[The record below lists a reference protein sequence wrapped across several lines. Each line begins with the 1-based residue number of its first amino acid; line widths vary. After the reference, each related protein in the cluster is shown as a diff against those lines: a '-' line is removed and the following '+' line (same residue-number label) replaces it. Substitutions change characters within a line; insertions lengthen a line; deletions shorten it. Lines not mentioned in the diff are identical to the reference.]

1 MAEPSQLYPRSRN
14 QLENALATATLPAAA
29 PSPRRTDPTILA
41 VAGLLAVLLA
51 YGAFVARGT
60 EHALLAV
67 VGLLLGVTLYHASF
81 GFTAAWRRFV
91 VTGEGRGLRAQMVM
105 LAIAVCLFFPP
116 LAAGELFGSRVGGF
130 VMPAGTSVAVGSFV
144 FGIGMQLG
152 GGCGSGTLFTVG
164 GGSTRM
170 LITLVFFVLGSVL
183 GTHHLQWWLDL
194 PSFGNVSLIR
204 SWGIETAL
212 LANLA
217 FFAAI
222 YALTLLVERWR
233 RVTPIVPEATDWLKG
248 PWPILAGAIG
258 LALLNFA
265 TLYLAHRPWG
275 VTSAFALWGAK
286 WFDMAGVDMSA
297 WPYWANQ
304 TGRIEASVLQDTT
317 SVMNFG
323 IVIGAMAAA
332 ALAGKFK
339 PQWRIGRADLATAI
353 VGGLMLGYGAR
364 LAFGCN
370 IGAFFSGIAS
380 GSLHGWMW
388 LVFGFAGSIV
398 GTRLRPRVG
407 LSPL

>member
-1 MAEPSQLYPRSRN
+1 MA
-14 QLENALATATLPAAA
+14 TVTLPAAT
-29 PSPRRTDPTILA
+29 PSPRQSDPIVLA
-41 VAGLLAVLLA
+41 IAALLAVMLA
-51 YGAFVARGT
+51 YGAFVERGT
-60 EHALLAV
+60 NHALLAL

-105 LAIAVCLFFPP
+105 LAIAVCLFFPA
-116 LAAGELFGSRVGGF
+116 LASGEFFGSRVGGF
-130 VMPAGTSVAVGSFV
+130 VMPAGTSVAVGSFI

-170 LITLVFFVLGSVL
+170 LVTLVFFVIGSVL
-183 GTHHLQWWLDL
+183 GTHHLHWWLEL
-194 PSFGNVSLIR
+194 PSFGGVSLIR
-204 SWGIETAL
+204 AWGLQTAL
-212 LANLA
+212 LANLT
-217 FFAAI
+217 FFACI
-222 YALTLLVERWR
+222 FALTLIIERWR
-233 RVTPIVPEATDWLKG
+233 SVVPKGGEVTDWLKG

-286 WFDMAGVDMSA
+286 WFDMAGFDMST
-297 WPYWANQ
+297 WSYWANQ
-304 TGRIEASVLQDTT
+304 TVRIDASVLRDTT

-332 ALAGKFK
+332 ALAGRFK
-339 PQWRIGRADLATAI
+339 PQWRLGRADLATAVI
-353 VGGLMLGYGAR
+353 GGIMLGYGAR

-370 IGAFFSGIAS
+370 IGAYFSGIVS

-388 LVFGFAGSIV
+388 LVFGFAGSMV
-398 GTRLRPRVG
+398 GTWLRPRVG
-407 LSPL
+407 LSQL